1 MSRDNQSIKIAST
14 PCPYIWMNGEFI
26 PVNDAKISVLTHSL
40 HYSGGVFEGEKAYN
54 GKVFKLAEH
63 TTRLLASAKIL
74 YLDTPY
80 SADDIIKAH
89 HLLIEKNNIK
99 DAYIR
104 PLIWQGSESL
114 NMTNPALS
122 VNLLIAAIQSA
133 PKPSAALNLHIARFR
148 KPHPTSLPPQC
159 KSSGHYNMMITTQK
173 EAKSLG
179 YDDAIVLDW
188 QGLIAECTVANI
200 FFVKDERLFT
210 PIADRFLDGIT
221 RQAVMNMARN
231 IGLEVIEE
239 RIAMERLEEFKE
251 GFITG
256 TSVEIKGI
264 NSINL
269 GKETVLFKEHNITNL
284 LKAKYKELVGAV
296 M

>member
-1 MSRDNQSIKIAST
+1 MSGNNQSIKTTST
-14 PCPYIWMNGEFI
+14 PCPYIWINGEFI
-26 PVNDAKISVLTHSL
+26 AVNDAKISVLTHSL
-40 HYSGGVFEGEKAYN
+40 HYSGGVFEGERAYN
-54 GKVFKLAEH
+54 GAVFKLEKH
-63 TTRLLASAKIL
+63 TTRLLESAKIL
-74 YLDTPY
+74 HLDVPY

-104 PLIWQGSESL
+104 PLIWHGSESL
-114 NMTNPALS
+114 NITNPALS
-122 VNLLIAAIQSA
+122 VNLLIAAINSA
-133 PKPSAALNLHIARFR
+133 PKPSTSLNLHIAQFR
-148 KPHPTSLPPQC
+148 KPHPNSLPPQC
-159 KSSGHYNMMITTQK
+159 KSSGHYNMMITIQK

-200 FFVKDERLFT
+200 FFVQDEQLFT
-210 PIADRFLDGIT
+210 PIADRFLNGIT
-221 RQAVMNMARN
+221 RQVVLDIART
-231 IGLEVIEE
+231 IGLEVKEARITIEQ
-239 RIAMERLEEFKE
+239 LKEFKE

-264 NSINL
+264 NSINC
-269 GKETVLFKEHNITNL
+269 GKETVMFKEDKITNL
-284 LKAKYKELVGAV
+284 LKAKYRELVSAI